1 MSKELDVIMGEKVVY
16 VLPFS
21 ILYMFSALWL
31 GPPPCYNVFTFHSI
45 LTSTH

>member
-1 MSKELDVIMGEKVVY
+1 

-31 GPPPCYNVFTFHSI
+31 GPTLATISLLFTPYSPQPIQLKFFY
-45 LTSTH
+45 LDP